1 VARVAPYV
9 LDVEA
14 QNRTLE
20 IEVELDDRER
30 AAGLLPGTSADVE
43 VILEARENVL
53 RIPTSALLQ
62 NERVLVL
69 EQGRLAERQVEL
81 GLRNWQFAEVRSGLE
96 AGEEIV
102 VSLDRVEI
110 EAGARAVRATGDAG
124 GES

>member
-1 VARVAPYV
+1 MDTRVAR
-9 LDVEA
+9 
-14 QNRTLE
+14 
-20 IEVELDDRER
+20 EVRR
-30 AAGLLPGTSADVE
+30 R
-43 VILEARENVL
+43 ILEARENVL